1 MAKKLK
7 KKNQNDIEKELEESH
22 LSYSEYNTPGINK
35 VGLIVCKKC
44 FKDDLFLE
52 MHSIFSELPIDDGF
66 VVFYISK
73 DENISLED
81 LFIDFNIPSNLWIS
95 LKLAWLNMVFSRLL
109 ALRKDIIGST
119 NKKAMTDLF
128 KAYDFFQEIAKGI
141 IKVESFSIK
150 HSIPVASGAHG
161 KLKNS
166 KQFKG
171 YLSSDLLL
179 KVLKDFFES
188 EKNMGIKM
196 MYELNRN
203 ADWTNLDKRGSK
215 KNNKSQSITHYTK
228 ALKKFLKAE
237 LFSCDLHP
245 IDQLDEYMLFLEK
258 QKKLFP
264 GRRIDM
270 LIGRM
275 MVLSGLDKEI
285 ENELNI
291 VKNDIVLGR
300 QKKR

>member
-1 MAKKLK
+1 MAKKVK
-7 KKNQNDIEKELEESH
+7 KKNQNDINKELRENRES
-22 LSYSEYNTPGINK
+22 YAAYNTPGSNK
-35 VGLIVCKKC
+35 VGLIVCRKC
-44 FKDDLFLE
+44 FKPDLYLE
-52 MHSIFSELPIDDGF
+52 MHSIFSDLPDDNGF
-66 VVFYISK
+66 VNFYISK

-81 LFIDFNIPSNLWIS
+81 LFLEFNIPTNLWIL
-95 LKLAWLNMVFSRLL
+95 LKLVWLNMVFSKLQ
-109 ALRKDIIGST
+109 ALQKDTIGST
-119 NKKAMTDLF
+119 NKKAMYDLYSS
-128 KAYDFFQEIAKGI
+128 YDFFNEIAKGA
-141 IKVESFSIK
+141 IKIESFSIR
-150 HSIPVASGAHG
+150 HSIPAPSGAHG
-161 KLKNS
+161 KLINT

-188 EKNMGIKM
+188 EKKIGIRR
-196 MYELNRN
+196 MYEQNRN
-203 ADWTNLDKRGSK
+203 ADWSNLDKRGSK
-215 KNNKSQSITHYTK
+215 KNNKSQSITQYTK
-228 ALKKFLKAE
+228 ALKKFLKDE

-264 GRRIDM
+264 SRRIDM
-270 LIGRM
+270 FIGRM

-291 VKNDIVLGR
+291 VKNDIFLGR